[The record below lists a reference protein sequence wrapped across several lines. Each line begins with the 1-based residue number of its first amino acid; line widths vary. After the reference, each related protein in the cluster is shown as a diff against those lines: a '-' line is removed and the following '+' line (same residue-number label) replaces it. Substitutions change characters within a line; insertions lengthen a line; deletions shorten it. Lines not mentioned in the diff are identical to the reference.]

1 MTSIEEV
8 NISFDVKDFT
18 CPISREI
25 MSEPVIADD
34 GHIYERQM
42 IEQWFIDN
50 NTSPITRE
58 NINNSLKSCQI
69 VKTII
74 DTMLN
79 KYPELKDKQ
88 FKTDNSHMSNV
99 QTINKW
105 ISNRNYDKLLNYIH
119 YDAVYFYEE
128 GMWTNILEYC
138 KNKDNILIHILDNS
152 NTFEIIYN
160 GYTELLKLLL
170 EYSNPNIQKYC
181 LDKCINKSEIK
192 DKSNINDNTKINDNT
207 GINAIFL
214 NICRTESKELI
225 KYMMDK
231 CKNIDY
237 TNYVDEDGWS
247 CLHYL
252 CYKFFPELIKELI
265 LTKNANLESETN
277 AGWRPIHAVC
287 LYCNEN
293 IIRLLIKKGVNL
305 KLRINT
311 FNGES
316 VDYGCIDLIKLNDR
330 LSDES
335 KNRLVELISLLTDD
349 NESTENSYM
358 LSTEIKDDR
367 TNTRYNKNR
376 NKKMYYIRKRLNKH
390 K

>member
-1 MTSIEEV
+1 MASDEEV

-25 MSEPVIADD
+25 MSEPVIAED

-42 IEQWFIDN
+42 IEQWFLDN
-50 NTSPITRE
+50 KTSPITRE
-58 NINNSLKSCQI
+58 SIDTNLKSCQI
-69 VKTII
+69 IKTII
-74 DTMLN
+74 DTMLS
-79 KYPELKDKQ
+79 KYPKLKDNQ
-88 FKTDNSHMSNV
+88 FKSDNSHMSNV
-99 QTINKW
+99 QIINKW
-105 ISNRNYDKLLNYIH
+105 ISSRNYNKLLNYIQ

-128 GMWTNILEYC
+128 GIWSNILEYC
-138 KNKDNILIHILDNS
+138 KNKDNIIIHILDNS
-152 NTFEIIYN
+152 NTFEIIQT
-160 GYTELLKLLL
+160 GYIELLKLFL
-170 EYSNPNIQKYC
+170 EQSNPNIQKYF
-181 LDKCINKSEIK
+181 LDKCI
-192 DKSNINDNTKINDNT
+192 DKSNIKDESDINDKS

-247 CLHYL
+247 CLHYV
-252 CYKFFPELIKELI
+252 CYRFFPEIIKDMV
-265 LTKNANLESETN
+265 LTKNLNLESETN
-277 AGWRPIHAVC
+277 TGWRPIHAAC

-293 IIRLLIKKGVNL
+293 IIRFLIKKRVNL
-305 KLRINT
+305 KLRIKEYKSEPANY
-311 FNGES
+311 
-316 VDYGCIDLIKLNDR
+316 DCIDLIKLNDR

-335 KNRLVELISLLTDD
+335 KNRLVEFISLLTDD
-349 NESTENSYM
+349 NESTENNYM
-358 LSTEIKDDR
+358 LSTVIKDDR

-390 K
+390 KYNK